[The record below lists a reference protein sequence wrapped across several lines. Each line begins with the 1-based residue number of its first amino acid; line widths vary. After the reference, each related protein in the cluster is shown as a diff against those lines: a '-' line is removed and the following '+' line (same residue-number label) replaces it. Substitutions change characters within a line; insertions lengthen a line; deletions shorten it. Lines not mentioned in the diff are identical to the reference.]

1 MHIDPILFSDKRAE
15 RQAPWRI
22 AMFGRQMRLIR
33 AVAVLAVLFTACAH
47 TAGTSTL
54 RIDSSTPEAF
64 HASWKRLNNS
74 LTSHERS
81 ELSLAILP
89 IALGK
94 YKSLMDAPPSL
105 FTTGIGPDTIREQ
118 IDGMSFAE
126 IVDLAHRQSVRLD
139 VAGHPL

>member
-1 MHIDPILFSDKRAE
+1 MANCEVIRP
-15 RQAPWRI
+15 
-22 AMFGRQMRLIR
+22 MRLIS
-33 AVAVLAVLFTACAH
+33 AVAVLAVVCAACAH
-47 TAGTSTL
+47 TGATTAL

-64 HASWKRLNNS
+64 HASWKRLNSS

-94 YKSLMDAPPSL
+94 YKSLVDAPPSL

-126 IVDLAHRQSVRLD
+126 IVDLAQKQSARLD
-139 VAGHPL
+139 VAQHP

>member
-1 MHIDPILFSDKRAE
+1 MMHINPIFFSDKGPERRAPL
-15 RQAPWRI
+15 QI
-22 AMFGRQMRLIR
+22 VVFGRRMRLATAI
-33 AVAVLAVLFTACAH
+33 AVLVLLTACAH
-47 TAGTSTL
+47 TAGTTTL

-64 HASWKRLNNS
+64 HASWKRLNGS

-105 FTTGIGPDTIREQ
+105 FTAGIDPDTIREQ

-126 IVDLAHRQSVRLD
+126 IVNLAHRQSVRLE